1 MNTPAEDKSA
11 AVHCAEFV
19 RTHDFARYASALFVP
34 AQARRALLAL
44 YAFNAEI
51 CRVHTQVSQP
61 LPGEIRLQWWRDM
74 LAGDGHGGVEGN
86 PVAAELLQ
94 AVRSY
99 RLPVERLS
107 RLNLDPAVKS
117 ALLFSCP
124 PKRIG
129 RRSPFASFWQR

>member
-61 LPGEIRLQWWRDM
+61 GPLSNGTTVAVPHSEIAVQQSDSRMFVFD
-74 LAGDGHGGVEGN
+74 AGV
-86 PVAAELLQ
+86 
-94 AVRSY
+94 
-99 RLPVERLS
+99 
-107 RLNLDPAVKS
+107 NLDEIVRAVNNVGAAPGDLVAILE
-117 ALLFSCP
+117 ALQQAGALHAQLVV
-124 PKRIG
+124 I
-129 RRSPFASFWQR
+129 